1 MPLQYT
7 WRTSK
12 FFIFFI
18 KVRAVDIVTLGTD
31 FLKKKNIL
39 DFDSVRTRRQRLL
52 RKRHVKSD
60 SRYFKLHRAHSD
72 AFNWSNV
79 GKSLWN

>member
-7 WRTSK
+7 WKASK

-31 FLKKKNIL
+31 FLKKKYWTL
-39 DFDSVRTRRQRLL
+39 TRRGF
-52 RKRHVKSD
+52 SD
-60 SRYFKLHRAHSD
+60 SDCYE
-72 AFNWSNV
+72 NV
-79 GKSLWN
+79 T

>member
-7 WRTSK
+7 WRASK

-31 FLKKKNIL
+31 FLKKKYWTL
-39 DFDSVRTRRQRLL
+39 TRRGF
-52 RKRHVKSD
+52 SD
-60 SRYFKLHRAHSD
+60 SDCYENVNSRYFKLHRAYSD

-79 GKSLWN
+79 GKCLWS